1 MSKYPGAEGE
11 TLHICHG
18 GRVPELGTW
27 AGLSLTPHPPPPRK
41 CTVSS
46 ARRSSLTFC
55 LSLTR
60 MSSRLLL
67 LPLLHSAPAPLPL
80 PSLHP
85 AALFR
90 RGWGGGEEVTF
101 INGEFMCMTASKPEL
116 CLDRPWRLSINSSN
130 HQSAKYFPFRAH
142 QLCTRWPAVI
152 YRMGRVR
159 RSAHLHRY
167 RYGGTAAPGA
177 GDNFGVKSSRRTATP

>member
-11 TLHICHG
+11 TLNICHG
-18 GRVPELGTW
+18 GTAEKSPSKACGLGSGPPESAPCHLLG
-27 AGLSLTPHPPPPRK
+27 ARLSPSVSLLHECLRASSSPPPQH
-41 CTVSS
+41 S
-46 ARRSSLTFC
+46 RS
-55 LSLTR
+55 
-60 MSSRLLL
+60 LLL
-67 LPLLHSAPAPLPL
+67 L
-80 PSLHP
+80 
-85 AALFR
+85 AAHFR

-142 QLCTRWPAVI
+142 QLCMRWPAVI

-167 RYGGTAAPGA
+167 RYGGSAAPVPKTDRGELEPQNGEA
-177 GDNFGVKSSRRTATP
+177 LTFS